1 MPIAYPLP
9 RPSGGFRSIEWTARS
24 VVGIN
29 ASPFTG
35 QQQTYVWPGQWWE
48 ATVTLPAMTDANAGI
63 WQGFF
68 LSLNGREGSFYLGD
82 SVRAAARGA
91 VTGTLTVGAGAV
103 ANTTTLPIAGATG
116 SFAVGDW
123 VQVGAATA
131 ARLHRVV
138 QVNSSSEVEVF
149 PRLRSAYANGT
160 TIIKTSPVGIFRLTA
175 LPSWSY
181 DELKMCHGL
190 TFNAVEVLT

>member
-1 MPIAYPLP
+1 M
-9 RPSGGFRSIEWTARS
+9 
-24 VVGIN
+24 
-29 ASPFTG
+29 
-35 QQQTYVWPGQWWE
+35 
-48 ATVTLPAMTDANAGI
+48 
-63 WQGFF
+63 
-68 LSLNGREGSFYLGD
+68 
-82 SVRAAARGA
+82 
-91 VTGTLTVGAGAV
+91 
-103 ANTTTLPIAGATG
+103 
-116 SFAVGDW
+116 GDW